1 MTKRQVRNRIKLI
14 KDQLTLAQ
22 LYKEDFIKRLG
33 GVKEYMNFI
42 NEQLEQLKLLLEL
55 NKTFDDAKDKN

>member
-33 GVKEYMNFI
+33 GVKEYMDFI
-42 NEQLEQLKLLLEL
+42 NE
-55 NKTFDDAKDKN
+55 